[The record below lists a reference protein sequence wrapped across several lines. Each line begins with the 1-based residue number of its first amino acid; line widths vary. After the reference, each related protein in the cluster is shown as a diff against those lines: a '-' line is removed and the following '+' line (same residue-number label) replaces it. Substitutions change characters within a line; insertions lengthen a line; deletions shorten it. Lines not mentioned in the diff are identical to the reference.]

1 MGSTGEPTSIY
12 LLFFNLIF
20 SLIASIVS
28 QTEAATR
35 RILES
40 ENESLPFTNN
50 QQVRNINCFDVGKNL
65 FHTELCF
72 LFHFFAGGTSLKTGS
87 LLYGKVSCLI
97 CDRGKRLS
105 IPKTK

>member
-28 QTEAATR
+28 QTEAVTR

-50 QQVRNINCFDVGKNL
+50 QQVRNNNCFDVGKIS
-65 FHTELCF
+65 
-72 LFHFFAGGTSLKTGS
+72 FFAGGTSLKTGS